1 MSSNKKY
8 WKSVEELNENSSIV
22 EALQQNEFVEE
33 IPTDDFLGDKES
45 LESSSTSRRDFL
57 KYVGFSTAAASLA
70 ACEGPVIKSIPYVV
84 QPTEIV
90 PGVANYYATTIAD
103 GFDFASVLV
112 KTREGRPI
120 KIENNTDAA
129 TNGTANARVNA
140 SVLGLY
146 DNLRVKSPMKGESKI
161 SWDTFLSE
169 TTSKLKGLNG
179 KQIVLLTQSMP
190 SPSTNKLIAEFKAKY
205 GNVNHVAY
213 DAVSESATLDA
224 YQAKYG
230 SRGMANY
237 DFSKAMTIVSVGA
250 DFLGDWQGGGFESA
264 YAKKRIPENGK
275 MSRHIQFESNMTL
288 SGANA
293 DKRVPLTPSEQKL
306 ALAKLYSSITG
317 NSVGSISLPEALDKA
332 VQAAANELSKAGSN
346 AVVVTGIQDVDAQT
360 TVLEINAH
368 LRSKAFDPK
377 TTIKTRQGSAKA
389 ITQLVAD
396 MKAGKVGAIIM
407 NGVNPMY
414 TLPNA
419 ADFAEG
425 LAKTDLSVAFS
436 MKQDETST
444 KCHYIAAAPHYLE
457 SWGDVELKA
466 GHYSMMQPTIRPLFD
481 TKQFQE
487 ILMSW
492 TETSGAYRDY
502 LKSVW
507 TQSILNGA
515 SFNKAVQDGVF
526 VVGTSGNGSGSTGS
540 STTTETSTTE
550 LKDKKDR
557 TFLGGVIHDVAV
569 GVGIKD
575 EDKDEYVTTT
585 TSTTVNNTSDSINVA
600 SVLTGGA
607 AARALAQTKLVEG
620 MELSLYTKTGMG
632 DGQQANNPWL
642 QEFPDPITRTTWDNY
657 LTISQADADT
667 LEIKNWNVANGGLN
681 GSYAKVSVNG
691 AEAITLPVIIQPGQ
705 AKGSVGL
712 AFGYGRTSNALKDEM
727 KTGVNAYPLYQ
738 GFNAVQN
745 VTIEKVAGEHEFACV
760 QLHNT
765 LMGRGDIIK
774 ETRLEIFNTYGKE
787 DEEHGWNKTPNV
799 SLNHVETPVT
809 SPDVD
814 LWDEFDRSIGHHFNL
829 SIDLNACTGCGAC
842 VIACHAENNVPVV
855 GKSEM
860 RRSRDMHW
868 LRIDRYYSHQDTF
881 SEDIE
886 EKEATDGLGLGNY
899 VFGDGQSD
907 GSLST
912 FARLEDPADNPQVVF
927 QPVMCQHC
935 NHAPCETVCPVAATV
950 HGRQGQ
956 NQMAYNRCVGTRYC
970 ANNCPYKVRRFNWFL
985 YNKNDEFDYYMND
998 DLGRMVLNPD
1008 VVVRSR
1014 GVMEK
1019 CSMCIQKTQK
1029 TILDAKRDGREIKDG
1044 EFETACSAAC
1054 GNGAMIFGDVNDKD
1068 SKISALKED
1077 DRMYHMLEYVG
1088 TKPNVIYQTKV
1099 RNT

>member
-22 EALQQNEFVEE
+22 ETLQQNEFVEE
-33 IPTDDFLGDKES
+33 IPTGEFLGDKET

-90 PGVANYYATTIAD
+90 PGVANYYATTIAN

-129 TNGTANARVNA
+129 TNGIANARVHA

-146 DNLRVKSPMKGESKI
+146 DNLRVKSPMKGDTAI
-161 SWDTFLSE
+161 SWETLISE
-169 TTSKLKGLNG
+169 TTSKLNGLGDG
-179 KQIVLLTQSMP
+179 KQIVFLTGTMP
-190 SPSTNKLIAEFKAKY
+190 SPSTNKLIAEFSAKY
-205 GNVNHVAY
+205 GNVKHVAY
-213 DAVSESATLDA
+213 DAISESATLDA

-230 SRGMANY
+230 KRGMANY
-237 DFSKAMTIVSVGA
+237 DFSKAKTIVSVGA
-250 DFLGDWQGGGFESA
+250 DFLGDWQGGGFESG
-264 YAKKRIPENGK
+264 YAQKRIPDHGK
-275 MSRHIQFESNMTL
+275 MSRHIQFESNMSL

-293 DKRVPLTPSEQKL
+293 DQRIPLTPNQQKL
-306 ALAKLYSSITG
+306 ALAKLYSLIVG
-317 NSVGSISLPEALDKA
+317 GAVSVDLPENIAKA
-332 VQAAANELSKAGSN
+332 VQSAANEIKTAGSN
-346 AVVVTGIQDVDAQT
+346 AVVVTGIQDVNAQT
-360 TVLEINAH
+360 VALEINNY
-368 LRSKAFDPK
+368 LNSKAFDPN
-377 TTIKTRQGSAKA
+377 TTIHTRQGSDKA
-389 ITQLVAD
+389 VSQLIAD
-396 MKAGKVGAIIM
+396 MKSGKVGALIM

-414 TLPNA
+414 TLPNT
-419 ADFAEG
+419 ADFKEG
-425 LAKTDLSVAFS
+425 LDKVNLSVAFS
-436 MKQDETST
+436 LKKDETSSN
-444 KCHYIAAAPHYLE
+444 CHYIAAAPHSLE
-457 SWGDVELKA
+457 SWGDFELKT

-487 ILMSW
+487 VLLAWNGNS
-492 TETSGAYRDY
+492 SSYRDY

-507 TQSILNGA
+507 TKDILNGA

-526 VVGTSGNGSGSTGS
+526 VSRSSGSAGSGS
-540 STTTETSTTE
+540 STIETTTTE

-557 TFLGGVIHDVAV
+557 TFVGGIIHDVAV

-575 EDKDEYVTTT
+575 EDKDEYETTT
-585 TSTTVNNTSDSINVA
+585 TSTTVNNGGSDVSAVVA
-600 SVLTGGA
+600 GGA
-607 AARALAQTKLVEG
+607 AARALASSASGNAMQ
-620 MELSLYTKTGMG
+620 LSFYTKTGMG
-632 DGQQANNPWL
+632 DGQQANNPLL

-657 LTISQADADT
+657 LTVSRADADR
-667 LEIKNWNVANGGLN
+667 LELKNWNVANGGLN
-681 GSYAKVSVNG
+681 GSYAKVTVAG
-691 AEAITLPVIIQPGQ
+691 QEPIIVPVIIQPGQ
-705 AKGSVGL
+705 AKGSVGI
-712 AFGYGRTSNALKDEM
+712 AFGYGRTSDALKEEM

-738 GFNAVQN
+738 NFNAVQD
-745 VTIEKVAGEHEFACV
+745 VTVEKASGEHEFACV

-774 ETRLEIFNTYGKE
+774 ETTLEVFNTKDKKY
-787 DEEHGWNKTPNV
+787 WNAVPEV
-799 SLNHVETPVT
+799 SLNHEPVEVT
-809 SPDVD
+809 NPEVD
-814 LWDEFDRSIGHHFNL
+814 LWESFDRSIGHHFNL
-829 SIDLNACTGCGAC
+829 SIDLNACTGCGSC
-842 VIACHAENNVPVV
+842 VIACHTENNVPVV

-868 LRIDRYYSHQDTF
+868 LRIDRYYSHNETF
-881 SEDIE
+881 DGDNE
-886 EKEATDGLGLGNY
+886 EKESADGLGLGNY
-899 VFGDGQSD
+899 IFGDREGD

-912 FARLEDPADNPQVVF
+912 LGRMESPADNPQVAF

-935 NHAPCETVCPVAATV
+935 NHAPCETVCPVAATA

-956 NQMAYNRCVGTRYC
+956 NHMAYNRCVGTRYC

-1008 VVVRSR
+1008 VTVRSR

-1029 TILDAKRDGREIKDG
+1029 TILDAKRDGRPVKDG
-1044 EFETACSAAC
+1044 EFQTACSAAC
-1054 GNGAMIFGDVNDKD
+1054 GNGAMIFGDVNDKG
-1068 SKISALKED
+1068 SKIAELKED
-1077 DRMYHMLEYVG
+1077 DRMYHLLEHVG

-1099 RNT
+1099 RNTSKA